1 LDVFA
6 EIAARGVTARI
17 GGSAALSLCYIA
29 AGRLDVYLQ
38 PTLSPW
44 DVAAGILIVRESG
57 GRVAHLDGS
66 PATLRGGGYLAA
78 APKLFTK
85 FVVQVN
91 GHGELMSK

>member
-1 LDVFA
+1 MPA
-6 EIAARGVTARI
+6 MTARI

-29 AGRLDVYLQ
+29 AGRMDTYLQ

-78 APKLFTK
+78 APKLFAE
-85 FVVQVN
+85 FVAIVN
-91 GHGELMSK
+91 SEGDWASG